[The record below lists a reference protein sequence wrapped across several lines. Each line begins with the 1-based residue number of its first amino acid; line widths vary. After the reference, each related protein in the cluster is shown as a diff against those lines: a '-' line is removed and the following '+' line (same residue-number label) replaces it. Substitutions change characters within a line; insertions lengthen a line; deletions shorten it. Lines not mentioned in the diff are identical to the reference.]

1 MTANAVDRDERTV
14 AVENASYRA
23 AYLFL
28 SYGLLGITAYRGF
41 VREESAWDLL
51 ALVILGG
58 VVAAVYQGRER
69 ILTRRWSLTSV
80 AAVVVALVLALL
92 LVLFSSQT
100 GGAPG

>member
-1 MTANAVDRDERTV
+1 MTANTVDRDERTV

-92 LVLFSSQT
+92 LVLFRSQ
-100 GGAPG
+100 AR